1 MPERDSQV
9 PPPATGSAAGGS
21 PSVAPASGSRR
32 AEQRTE
38 VVWAVDCEHA
48 DTFLYAYITNVSSLG
63 LFVRTVTPLPVGTQ
77 VRLTFAPRN
86 DAPFRLLAEVAWINE
101 DKVGC
106 PNPGMGMRFLD
117 LHLEE
122 RERLVEAIRT
132 IAYLRSS

>member
-1 MPERDSQV
+1 MSERDSQM
-9 PPPATGSAAGGS
+9 PPNLPPAGST
-21 PSVAPASGSRR
+21 PSVAPTSGSRR
-32 AEQRTE
+32 AEERTE

-48 DTFLYAYITNVSSLG
+48 DTFLYASITNVSSLG
-63 LFVRTVTPLPVGTQ
+63 LFVRTESPLPVGTH

-86 DAPFRLLAEVAWINE
+86 DAPFRLHAEVAWINQ
-101 DKVGC
+101 DTAG

-132 IAYLRSS
+132 IAYLRS